1 MIAAGSG
8 ITPMLSIASS
18 VLANPKSEVRL
29 LYGNR
34 TSRSVM
40 FAEELGD
47 LKDRH
52 CSRFQVVHVLSREA
66 RDVEL
71 LSGRLDR
78 RDCGAS

>member
-18 VLANPKSEVRL
+18 VLVNPKSQVAL

-40 FAEELGD
+40 FAEELG
-47 LKDRH
+47 
-52 CSRFQVVHVLSREA
+52 
-66 RDVEL
+66 
-71 LSGRLDR
+71 
-78 RDCGAS
+78 